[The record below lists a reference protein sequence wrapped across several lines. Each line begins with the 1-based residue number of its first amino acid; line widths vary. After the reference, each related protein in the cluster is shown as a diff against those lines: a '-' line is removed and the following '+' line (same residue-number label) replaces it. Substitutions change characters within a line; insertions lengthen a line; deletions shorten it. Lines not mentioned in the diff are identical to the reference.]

1 MIENYQGKVAV
12 ITGGASG
19 IGKAIAQ
26 RACAKG
32 MKVVISDVEK
42 DALAKTEEALKAEY
56 NDVMSVVVDVSK
68 LSDIEML
75 AQKTIDAFGSVH
87 LLCNNA
93 GIGATRSILQSTLKD
108 YRWVLDVD
116 LWGVIYGMMTFL
128 PIMLKQEDDG
138 HIVNTSSGAGVT
150 PSNAAYGIAKC
161 GVSALSEMCAL
172 ELKSIKSKIGVSAL
186 IPGIVNT
193 NIITSGRNRPDEL
206 KNPEVPLSPEAMKRM
221 EQMMAWAKQEYHGP
235 LAMLPE
241 TVADITFHGIENNAL
256 YIFTDLADVE
266 GVKSRTEQLLRDAD
280 ILQKF
285 AEESDLPTEHFYH
298 KGMGQGLKN
307 KYRLFADS

>member
-1 MIENYQGKVAV
+1 MIEDYQGRVAV

-32 MKVVISDVEK
+32 MKVVISDVEE
-42 DALAKTEEALKAEY
+42 DALVETEEELRTRY
-56 NDVMSVVVDVSK
+56 RDVISVVADVSK
-68 LSDIEML
+68 LNDIEAL
-75 AQKTIDAFGSVH
+75 AQKTIDAYGSVH

-93 GIGATRSILQSTLKD
+93 GIGATRSILQSTLRD
-108 YRWVLDVD
+108 YQWVLDVD
-116 LWGVIYGMMTFL
+116 LWGVIYGMSTFL
-128 PIMLKQEDDG
+128 PIMLKQNDDG

-161 GVSALSEMCAL
+161 GVTALSEMCAL
-172 ELKSIKSKIGVSAL
+172 ELKAIEAKVGVSAL
-186 IPGIVNT
+186 VPGIVNT

-206 KNPEVPLSPEAMKRM
+206 KNPDVTLSPEAMKRM
-221 EQMMAWAKQEYHGP
+221 QQMMEGVKEAYHGP
-235 LAMLPE
+235 LAMLPG
-241 TVADITFHGIENNAL
+241 TVADIMFHGIENNAL
-256 YIFTDLADVE
+256 YIFTDLADEE

-280 ILQKF
+280 ILRRF
-285 AEESDLPTEHFYH
+285 AEESELPKEHFYH

-307 KYRLFADS
+307 KYVMFKH